1 MKILGFD
8 FSDKLIELNISK
20 KDNIIE
26 NLKNIDKRNI
36 KLFYVWEHDNITLEC
51 YGCDK
56 SENNEKINSHCLPP
70 SEKMYTL
77 YGNIYIV
84 SKINNNISDI
94 DISQY
99 GMLSYY
105 IQEKYENIDICDYDN
120 NIEEDESEE
129 ETSSEI
135 PAKKKILNKS
145 NTSQKSTIVNK
156 DELNYDT
163 TDY

>member
-56 SENNEKINSHCLPP
+56 SENNEK
-70 SEKMYTL
+70 TRDD
-77 YGNIYIV
+77 V
-84 SKINNNISDI
+84 
-94 DISQY
+94 
-99 GMLSYY
+99 
-105 IQEKYENIDICDYDN
+105 
-120 NIEEDESEE
+120 IEEIFRKLE
-129 ETSSEI
+129 
-135 PAKKKILNKS
+135 
-145 NTSQKSTIVNK
+145 
-156 DELNYDT
+156 
-163 TDY
+163 